1 MEILVFCYQK
11 FSRSLEHCFLTVGQN
26 NFGNKIPFI
35 NRHLNLS
42 SSTSNTS
49 SSPTQRKSVAQQLFG
64 NSLPPPGSEWVMPKL
79 PIALYKSSKKVTI
92 TRTGMDK
99 PLEYEFKIDNYKSS
113 KGKKPVMPYVSR
125 EKLSR
130 YLFFINLIYWF
141 DIRDQVFYIT
151 YLGCCGAFPAHISTL
166 VM

>member
-1 MEILVFCYQK
+1 MYF
-11 FSRSLEHCFLTVGQN
+11 H
-26 NFGNKIPFI
+26 FI

-49 SSPTQRKSVAQQLFG
+49 SSPTRRKSVVQQLFG

-92 TRTGMDK
+92 ARNKMDK
-99 PLEYEFKIDNYKSS
+99 SLEYEFKMDNYKSS
-113 KGKKPVMPYVSR
+113 KGKKPVMPYVSK

-130 YLFFINLIYWF
+130 YLYCWFNLLIWNKRPLTSGLIYY
-141 DIRDQVFYIT
+141 ILRVF
-151 YLGCCGAFPAHISTL
+151 CDFSCS
-166 VM
+166 